1 MKTIVF
7 IIIAVFAFII
17 NLKGQDIQS
26 VSSKTDYKYDEI
38 IKIEYVTKLTVDSLH
53 TPEAQDYF
61 VMKGPS
67 KTTTI
72 SIVNGKSDNTFK
84 VNYEL
89 RAKKSGEIIIPS
101 PIFFVKGKE
110 YQGETLVLEVS
121 ESMMT
126 ADEQRQKELED
137 FILNS
142 SKTNGTVR
150 YVIGEKYGYIES
162 FENNEWKFSRELTEK
177 EKEKLRNK

>member
-1 MKTIVF
+1 M
-7 IIIAVFAFII
+7 
-17 NLKGQDIQS
+17 GQDIQS
-26 VSSKTDYKYDEI
+26 VSPKTNYKYDEI
-38 IKIEYVTKLTVDSLH
+38 IKIEYITKLAVDSLH

-121 ESMMT
+121 ESIMT
-126 ADEQRQKELED
+126 AEEQRQKEFED
-137 FILNS
+137 FMLNS
-142 SKTNGTVR
+142 SKTEGTVR
-150 YVIGEKYGYIES
+150 YVIGDKFGYIET
-162 FENNEWKFSRELTEK
+162 FENNEWKFSRELTIK
-177 EKEKLRNK
+177 EMDKLRND